1 MAPQKNVAIEP
12 ELFERIS
19 EEAKAE
25 GKTPDEIANEAT
37 RRYLALRR
45 LQKLQQYGLSLR
57 GAAVVAETAPTP
69 VTAPATG
76 TFPREAW
83 KFAGYSSPENALI
96 SAIYAMQQGYTKEY
110 FNSLTP
116 DEQARM
122 AKAWEGKTPEEIAAK
137 HSSDTA
143 AITGIQVLNQQAIS
157 AEEIQMNVHIGG
169 VERNEKLSVK
179 RIGNDWKF
187 NGFIRDLMT
196 VPSGSPVEQIWGLL
210 TRTVGRAVCQETS
223 SSDFSNALNWP
234 LGVPTTYC
242 TGGSLARI
250 SSVAADSADATAPR
264 RGENDASR
272 RAGDRGRRP

>member
-1 MAPQKNVAIEP
+1 MNAKRKFSGLAGGTIITLLLTGCGGDVKQ
-12 ELFERIS
+12 LQS
-19 EEAKAE
+19 ENEALRA
-25 GKTPDEIANEAT
+25 EIAALHARSTEAEAT
-37 RRYLALRR
+37 RSAELKRQQSEASDVARLRGEATQLR
-45 LQKLQQYGLSLR
+45 NAAKDAEKLRAENQQLKGENQKLR
-57 GAAVVAETAPTP
+57 GAAVAAETAPAP
-69 VTAPATG
+69 PAPTAG

-169 VERNEKLSVK
+169 VERDEKLSVK

-187 NGFIRDLMT
+187 NGFIRE
-196 VPSGSPVEQIWGLL
+196 PGK
-210 TRTVGRAVCQETS
+210 
-223 SSDFSNALNWP
+223 
-234 LGVPTTYC
+234 
-242 TGGSLARI
+242 
-250 SSVAADSADATAPR
+250 
-264 RGENDASR
+264 
-272 RAGDRGRRP
+272 